1 MEGPKVITS
10 AYDFIKWAIPH
21 IAKFPRNQR
30 YTLGE
35 RIENKLFCLLE
46 LLIEAQ
52 YSKDKANVLKQANL
66 GIEQIR
72 YLFRLSH
79 DLRLISTKTYE
90 LSSRYLM
97 DIGPQVGGWIKSL
110 DRLGTRQQT
119 GR

>member
-1 MEGPKVITS
+1 MECPKVITS

-21 IAKFPRNQR
+21 ISKFPRNQR

-52 YSKDKANVLKQANL
+52 YSKDKANALKKANL
-66 GIEQIR
+66 EIEQMR
-72 YLFRLSH
+72 YLFRLSY
-79 DLRLISTKTYE
+79 DLQLINTKTYE
-90 LSSRYLM
+90 LSSRHLL
-97 DIGPQVGGWIKSL
+97 DIGAQVGGWIKSL
-110 DRLGTRQQT
+110 DKLGTRQQN

>member
-21 IAKFPRNQR
+21 IAKFPRSQR

-35 RIENKLFCLLE
+35 RTENKLFSLLD

-52 YSKDKANVLKQANL
+52 YSKDKANALKKANL
-66 GIEQIR
+66 EIEQLR
-72 YLFRLSH
+72 YLFRLCH
-79 DLRLISTKTYE
+79 DLQLINVKTYE
-90 LSSRYLM
+90 LSSRYLL
-97 DIGPQVGGWIKSL
+97 DIGAQVGGWTK
-110 DRLGTRQQT
+110 QQA

>member
-30 YTLGE
+30 HTLGE

-52 YSKDKANVLKQANL
+52 YSKDKTNVLWQANL
-66 GIEQIR
+66 EIEQLR

-79 DLRLISTKTYE
+79 DLRLINIRAYE
-90 LSSRYLM
+90 LASRYLL
-97 DIGPQVGGWIKSL
+97 DIGAQVGEWIK
-110 DRLGTRQQT
+110 QQA

>member
-1 MEGPKVITS
+1 MEGPKVITY

-52 YSKDKANVLKQANL
+52 YSKDKANALKKANL
-66 GIEQIR
+66 EIEQMR
-72 YLFRLSH
+72 HLFRLCY
-79 DLRLISTKTYE
+79 DLRLINLKTYE
-90 LSSRYLM
+90 LSSKYLM
-97 DIGPQVGGWIKSL
+97 DIGAQIGGWIK
-110 DRLGTRQQT
+110 QQSA
-119 GR
+119 R

>member
-35 RIENKLFCLLE
+35 RIENKLFRLLG

-52 YSKDKANVLKQANL
+52 YSREKTDFLKKTNL
-66 GIEQIR
+66 EIEQMR
-72 YLFRLSH
+72 HLFRLAY
-79 DLRLISTKTYE
+79 DLRLINLKTYE
-90 LSSRYLM
+90 LSARYLS
-97 DIGPQVGGWIKSL
+97 DIGTQVGGWIK
-110 DRLGTRQQT
+110 QQT
-119 GR
+119 AR

>member
-35 RIENKLFCLLE
+35 RIENILFGLLE

-52 YSKDKANVLKQANL
+52 YSKDKVAVLKKANFE
-66 GIEQIR
+66 IEKMR
-72 YLFRLSH
+72 YLFRLCH
-79 DLRLISTKTYE
+79 DLRLINLKTYE
-90 LSSRYLM
+90 LSSRSLM
-97 DIGPQVGGWIKSL
+97 DIGAQIGGWIK
-110 DRLGTRQQT
+110 QQA